1 MNLQKNI
8 ISSCPKTFCSVF
20 GVFLQRLV
28 KIGAWLAFALSFIA
42 YLMSMS
48 LNVNFWDCG
57 EIITCAHGLQIGHPP
72 GAPFYMILAR
82 IFSMFAFNSENIAF
96 FVNLLSVFSCS
107 FAVFFTYKS
116 IIILLK
122 RFKSEKT
129 DVKNDLLLSGAAF
142 IGAIALA
149 FSTSFWFIATEAEVY
164 SLSIFFT
171 SLTVWTMLKTTS
183 LSEKSDKNRWIL
195 LTILLLGISTGVH
208 LLNILVIPAF
218 VFIFYF
224 DRKTQNKKELA
235 KFSVYAILMLIL
247 AQGIITYLPVIASK
261 FEWFFVNRLYLGYN
275 LGLLAFGIF
284 LCAIFIFGIW
294 YSGKKGK
301 KTLNFAITGLM
312 FFIMGFSIY
321 STVLIRSA
329 ANPPI
334 DENNPESIFNFV
346 SYLNREQYGDRPLW
360 YGQQFNS
367 KKDKINPY
375 VEGVPIYD
383 TVSGKYEIVSYK
395 PEANYMS
402 SDKVLLPRMW
412 SDLPEHVAAYRQWTN
427 YKKDEIPSFGD
438 NMKFMFRYQF
448 NHMYFRYLFRN
459 FIGAQNDIQSHGG
472 PVYGNWIS
480 GIGFID
486 KLRLNTPDE
495 LPASLKNDASRNPY
509 YFLPFI
515 FGIIG
520 LIYLFQKDKKYFLV
534 SLLLFVFTGIA
545 IAFYLNQHPYQA
557 RERDY
562 SYVGSF
568 YVFALWIGI
577 GVYATYQYLKKYFKK
592 KYLIYLLL
600 TFAFLAVPF
609 QFLCTNFDDHNRR
622 HDDFAYYFAY
632 NMLNSCADN
641 AILFTAGDNE
651 TFPLWYLQETQNIRT
666 DVKIVNLSFLNTSWY
681 LDQIQRKQRNTN
693 PVNISVSPKGYMSG
707 QRELLPVKNNP
718 YAFIEDIYYQ
728 NINEINAD
736 YQTIFNFLL
745 DLWHTNGFDKM
756 HPDKYDNFVNFYSD
770 IQPHGA
776 DQNFRDLYSVI
787 ESLNNEEQCEAFGIS
802 QTQALDLIRKFKA
815 FLDKQTSYALPLHPV
830 LNFVFS
836 DDEVTKIGTKLY
848 SYPIDYFPATA
859 FLLPVNK
866 NIIDEVFELSPSEKT
881 FVVDKMV
888 WSPGRESF
896 TKSDLMVLEIIRN
909 HLWDRPIYFSSTMNP
924 RNYLGLDKYLYLE
937 GFTYRLMP
945 IETDVS
951 EDKLV
956 NVNAE
961 IMYHNLI
968 DKFKWGSLEAK
979 SRPSDMVTRTSLINL
994 RNHFA
999 RLARGLYFKG
1009 EIEKSNEVL
1018 DMCVELI
1025 PNDLIPF
1032 DYYIVGIVHGY
1043 YRINQ
1048 KAKAREIAS
1057 ILSQNALQ
1065 ELVFYASFNRQ
1076 QQAALD
1082 IYKQRAMQTIQELY
1096 VLANQYKHR
1105 EFTEEIDDVYEKA
1118 AKIYTGSK

>member
-1 MNLQKNI
+1 MKLQKNI
-8 ISSCPKTFCSVF
+8 ID
-20 GVFLQRLV
+20 
-28 KIGAWLAFALSFIA
+28 IGAWLAFAISLIV
-42 YLMSMS
+42 YLTSMS
-48 LNVNFWDCG
+48 LTVNFWDCG

-82 IFSMFAFNSENIAF
+82 IFSIFAFNSENIAF
-96 FVNLLSVFSCS
+96 FVNLLSVFSCA

-122 RFKSEKT
+122 RFKNNET
-129 DVKNDLLLSGAAF
+129 DAKNDLLHSGAAF

-149 FSTSFWFIATEAEVY
+149 LSSSFWFIATEAEVY

-183 LSEKSDKNRWIL
+183 FTKISAKNRWTL
-195 LTILLLGISTGVH
+195 LTVLLLGISTGVH

-218 VFIFYF
+218 VFIYYF
-224 DRKTQNKKELA
+224 DRRTQNKKEFA
-235 KFSVYAILMLIL
+235 KFSLYAILLLVL
-247 AQGIITYLPVIASK
+247 AQAVITYLPVIASK

-275 LGLLAFGIF
+275 SGLFAF
-284 LCAIFIFGIW
+284 AIFSCTVFISGIW
-294 YSGKKGK
+294 YSGKKK
-301 KTLNFAITGLM
+301 KLNLNFVITGLM

-321 STVLIRSA
+321 VTVLIRSA

-334 DENNPESIFNFV
+334 DENNPETIFNFV

-367 KKDKINPY
+367 QKDKINPY
-375 VEGVPIYD
+375 IEGAPVYD
-383 TVSGKYEIVSYK
+383 TVSGKYEIISRK
-395 PEANYMS
+395 PEANYIS
-402 SDKVLLPRMW
+402 ADKVFLPRMW
-412 SDLPEHVAAYRQWTN
+412 SDLPEHIAAYRQWTN
-427 YKKDEIPSFGD
+427 YKKDDVPSFAT
-438 NMKFMFRYQF
+438 NIKFMFRYQF

-472 PVYGNWIS
+472 PIYGNWIS

-486 KLRLNTPDE
+486 KLRLNTPNE
-495 LPASLKNDASRNPY
+495 LPEFLKNDMSRNPY

-534 SLLLFVFTGIA
+534 SLLLFIFTGIA

-568 YVFALWIGI
+568 YVFAIWIGI
-577 GVYATYQYLKKYFKK
+577 GVYAIYQYLKKHFTKK
-592 KYLIYLLL
+592 HLIYIVLSLS
-600 TFAFLAVPF
+600 FLAVPF
-609 QFLCTNFDDHNRR
+609 QFFCTNFDDHNRC

-632 NMLNSCADN
+632 NMLNSCAEN

-666 DVKIVNLSFLNTSWY
+666 DVKIINLSFLNTSWY
-681 LDQIQRKQRNTN
+681 LEQIQRKQHSTK
-693 PVNISVSPKGYMSG
+693 PVNISVSSKGYMSG
-707 QRELLPVKNNP
+707 QRELLPVRNNP

-736 YQTIFNFLL
+736 YKAIFNFLL
-745 DLWHTNGFDKM
+745 KMWQTNGFDKE
-756 HPDKYDNFVNFYSD
+756 HPDKYNNFINFYSD

-776 DQNFRDLYSVI
+776 DQNFRDLHAVVQ
-787 ESLNNEEQCEAFGIS
+787 SLDNAEQCEAFGIT
-802 QTQALDLIRKFKA
+802 QTQALDLIGKFKV
-815 FLDKQTSYALPLHPV
+815 FLEKQTSYALPLHPV

-836 DDEVTKIGTKLY
+836 DDESTKIGTKLY
-848 SYPIDYFPATA
+848 PYPIDYFPATT
-859 FLLPVNK
+859 LSLPVNN
-866 NIIDEVFELSPSEKT
+866 NIIDKVFELSPSQKT
-881 FVVDKMV
+881 SPINEMI
-888 WSPGRESF
+888 WSPERESF

-909 HLWDRPIYFSSTMNP
+909 HLWDRPIYFSSTMNT

-937 GFTYRLMP
+937 GFAYRLMP
-945 IETDVS
+945 LETDIS

-956 NVNAE
+956 NVNAK
-961 IMYHNLI
+961 IMYNNVSN
-968 DKFKWGSLEAK
+968 KFKWGSLK
-979 SRPSDMVTRTSLINL
+979 TQNRPSDMATRTSLINS
-994 RNHFA
+994 RNHFT
-999 RLARGLYFKG
+999 RLARGLYFEG
-1009 EIEKSNEVL
+1009 EIKKSEEVL
-1018 DMCVELI
+1018 DMCVKLI
-1025 PNDLIPF
+1025 PNELIPF
-1032 DYYIVGIVHGY
+1032 DYYNVGIVHGY
-1043 YRINQ
+1043 YRVNK
-1048 KAKAREIAS
+1048 KAKARELAS
-1057 ILSQNALQ
+1057 VISQNSLQ
-1065 ELVFYASFNRQ
+1065 ELIFYSSFSKQ
-1076 QQAALD
+1076 QQTALD

-1105 EFTEEIDDVYEKA
+1105 EFLEEISDVYEKA
-1118 AKIYTGSK
+1118 AKIYTDI

>member
-1 MNLQKNI
+1 MKLQKNI
-8 ISSCPKTFCSVF
+8 IN
-20 GVFLQRLV
+20 
-28 KIGAWLAFALSFIA
+28 IGAWLAFAISLIV
-42 YLMSMS
+42 YLLSMS

-57 EIITCAHGLQIGHPP
+57 EIIACAHGLQVGHPP

-82 IFSMFAFNSENIAF
+82 IFSMFAFNPENIAF
-96 FVNLLSVFSCS
+96 FVNLLSVISSS

-122 RFKSEKT
+122 RFQSVGAEQE
-129 DVKNDLLLSGAAF
+129 NNFLLSGAAF
-142 IGAIALA
+142 VGALSLA
-149 FSTSFWFIATEAEVY
+149 FSTSFWFVATEAEVY
-164 SLSIFFT
+164 SVSIFFT
-171 SLTVWTMLKTTS
+171 SLTFWTMLKTTGFT
-183 LSEKSDKNRWIL
+183 KTSDKNRWTL

-218 VFIFYF
+218 VFIYYF
-224 DRKTQNKKELA
+224 DRRTQNKKEFV
-235 KFSVYAILMLIL
+235 KFSVYAILLLIL

-261 FEWFFVNRLYLGYN
+261 FEWFFVNRLFLGYN
-275 LGLLAFGIF
+275 SGLTAFVVF
-284 LCAIFIFGIW
+284 LCTTCVFGIW
-294 YSGKKGK
+294 YSGKKSK
-301 KTLNFAITGLM
+301 RTLNFAITGLM
-312 FFIMGFSIY
+312 FFIMGFSTY
-321 STVLIRSA
+321 SMVLIRSA

-334 DENNPESIFNFV
+334 DENNPETIFNFV

-367 KKDKINPY
+367 QKDKINPY
-375 VEGVPIYD
+375 VEGAPVYD
-383 TVSGKYEIVSYK
+383 TVSGKYAIISRK
-395 PEANYMS
+395 PDANYVS
-402 SDKVLLPRMW
+402 ADKVFLPRMW

-427 YKKDEIPSFGD
+427 YKKDDVPSFGT
-438 NMKFMFRYQF
+438 NIKFMFRYQF

-495 LPASLKNDASRNPY
+495 LPKYLQNDTSRNPY

-534 SLLLFVFTGIA
+534 SFLLFIFTGIA

-562 SYVGSF
+562 SYIGSF
-568 YVFALWIGI
+568 YVFTLWIGI
-577 GVYATYQYLKKYFKK
+577 GVYAVYQYLKKYFKK
-592 KYLIYLLL
+592 KYLIYIVL

-632 NMLNSCADN
+632 NMLNSCAEN

-681 LDQIQRKQRNTN
+681 LDQIQFKQRETI
-693 PVNISVSPKGYMSG
+693 PVNISVFPCGYMSG
-707 QRELLPVKNNP
+707 QRELLPVRNNP

-728 NINEINAD
+728 NINEINSD
-736 YQTIFNFLL
+736 YKAIFNFLL
-745 DLWHTNGFDKM
+745 DLWHTNGFDKE
-756 HPDKYDNFVNFYSD
+756 HPDKYENFVSFYND

-776 DQNFRDLYSVI
+776 NQNFRDLHSVI
-787 ESLNNEEQCEAFGIS
+787 KSLDSEEQCKAFGIT
-802 QTQALDLIRKFKA
+802 QTQALDLIAKFEI
-815 FLDKQTSYALPLHPV
+815 FLNKQTNYALPLHPV

-836 DDEVTKIGTKLY
+836 DDELTKIGTKLY
-848 SYPIDYFPATA
+848 PYPIDYFPATT
-859 FLLPVNK
+859 LSLPVNK
-866 NIIDEVFELSPSEKT
+866 KIIDKVFELSPSQKT
-881 FVVDKMV
+881 SPIDEMI

-909 HLWDRPIYFSSTMNP
+909 HLWERPIYFSSTMNT

-937 GFTYRLMP
+937 GFAYRLMP

-961 IMYHNLI
+961 IMYHNLV
-968 DKFKWGSLEAK
+968 DKFKWGSLDTEYG
-979 SRPSDMVTRTSLINL
+979 PIDMATRTSLINL

-999 RLARGLYFKG
+999 RLSRGLYFEG
-1009 EIEKSNEVL
+1009 EIKKSEEVL
-1018 DMCVELI
+1018 DMCVKLI
-1025 PNDLIPF
+1025 PNGLIPF
-1032 DYYIVGIVHGY
+1032 DYYNVGIVHGY
-1043 YRINQ
+1043 YRVNK
-1048 KAKAREIAS
+1048 KAKARELAS
-1057 ILSQNALQ
+1057 VISQNSLQ
-1065 ELVFYASFNRQ
+1065 ELIFYSSFSRQ
-1076 QQAALD
+1076 QQEALD
-1082 IYKQRAMQTIQELY
+1082 VYKQRAMQTIQELY
-1096 VLANQYKHR
+1096 VLSTEYKHR
-1105 EFTEEIDDVYEKA
+1105 EFTEEIGDVYGKA
-1118 AKIYTGSK
+1118 VKIYTSTK